1 MGDMMVSLPGG
12 VDPQA
17 SAEGEVLFPEF
28 LTEEQ
33 RSEIMN
39 YLEREINYVLDNR
52 QELEDRWERWR
63 RHRVARPESDVKN
76 TPWEKSSNS
85 MPPVSATNTNG
96 IYAHVMQSMEKQ
108 RPFFSAMTPVKAL
121 KKPAGA
127 WQNLLETIQQSP
139 TKANF
144 KKARRRIAYETI
156 SLGTQVCEVYWEDR
170 YSFSN
175 GAETGDE
182 GKEMTL
188 VYSGPRVKTHL
199 IEDVV
204 VRTHWE
210 DIQDMPWIAFRY
222 REVPI
227 HSIRKDEALGIF
239 QNVDEIVGSETRE
252 IPDTVEQHRERHGL
266 DTTVDEEN
274 ATYTLYKVYMKYD
287 YDGDGIYE
295 DLILWIELESRT
307 FLQQGFNTL
316 GYRPI
321 TRALYWEEPGSFY
334 GVGVGHMADF
344 MQEEAKSMH
353 DIRNN
358 SLALSSLQILVT
370 RRGSGIGDKEKFF
383 PLKNLQVDD
392 PKNDVQ
398 VFKFPDVSES
408 TMVAEMQAVRY
419 VEQFTGASAA
429 IMGQPDR
436 TAKSGTSPSLQ
447 MFLAQQGNK
456 IFNVVRDNLEDA
468 FDEIGMFMTMIM
480 ISNREKTET
489 HLVPL
494 LDEEEQEDVA
504 PILAIDP
511 EQIPGML
518 RFQVRTTDVD
528 KTEEAKRQTL
538 LAQSQL
544 YSMYGQEML
553 QILPLVTDQRVPP
566 QMREFALKY
575 FTGRTEMMEKAFEL
589 FGEEEPGNYVPFVE
603 HQQMML
609 RLLDVQRKEQANLIE
624 EEVERGTGSGVG
636 PGGNEAVGGAI
647 SPSGMGGTPASS
659 AAETEMEGETTAGV
673 RGADTNA
680 ESARGGPG
688 A

>member
-17 SAEGEVLFPEF
+17 AGEGEALFPEF
-28 LTEEQ
+28 LSEEQ
-33 RSEIMN
+33 RLEIMN
-39 YLEREINYVLDNR
+39 YLESEISYVLDNR
-52 QELEDRWERWR
+52 EDLETRWARWR
-63 RHRVARPESDVKN
+63 RHRVARPETDVKN

-96 IYAHVMQSMEKQ
+96 IYAHVMQSMERQ
-108 RPFFSAMTPVKAL
+108 RPFFSAMTPVTAL
-121 KKPAGA
+121 KKPAAA
-127 WQNLLETIQQSP
+127 WQNLLEILQQSP

-175 GAETGDE
+175 GMQPGEE

-199 IEDVV
+199 IEDVI

-210 DIQDMPWIAFRY
+210 DVQEMPWIAFRY

-239 QNVDEIVGSETRE
+239 QNVDDIVGSETTE

-274 ATYTLYKVYMKYD
+274 PTYTLYKVYMKYD
-287 YDGDGIYE
+287 YDNDGIYE
-295 DLILWIELESRT
+295 DLVFWIELESRT
-307 FLQQGFNTL
+307 FLQQGFNVL

-321 TRALYWEEPGSFY
+321 TRAFYWEEPGSFY
-334 GVGVGHMADF
+334 GIGVGHMAEY

-353 DIRNN
+353 DVRNN

-370 RRGSGIGDKEKFF
+370 RRGSGIGDKEKFY

-398 VFKFPDVSES
+398 VFKFPDVSEA
-408 TMVAEMQAVRY
+408 TLVAESQAVRY

-468 FDEIGMFMTMIM
+468 FDEIGMFMTMLM
-480 ISNREKTET
+480 ISNREKTVA

-494 LDEEEQEDVA
+494 LDAEEQEDVA
-504 PILAIDP
+504 PILDIDP

-553 QILPLVTDQRVPP
+553 QILPLVADQRVPP

-575 FTGRTEMMEKAFEL
+575 FTGRTEMMEKAFAL
-589 FGEEEPGNYVPFVE
+589 FGEEEPSNYVPFVE

-609 RLLDVQRKEQANLIE
+609 RMLELQRKEQAKLIE
-624 EEVERGTGSGVG
+624 QEVDNATGSGAG
-636 PGGNEAVGGAI
+636 PGSLAGAGGPLPPA
-647 SPSGMGGTPASS
+647 GMGGTPASS
-659 AAETEMEGETTAGV
+659 AAEAPVEGETTANV
-673 RGADTNA
+673 RGSDANA
-680 ESARGGPG
+680 ESAGGGPG
-688 A
+688 T